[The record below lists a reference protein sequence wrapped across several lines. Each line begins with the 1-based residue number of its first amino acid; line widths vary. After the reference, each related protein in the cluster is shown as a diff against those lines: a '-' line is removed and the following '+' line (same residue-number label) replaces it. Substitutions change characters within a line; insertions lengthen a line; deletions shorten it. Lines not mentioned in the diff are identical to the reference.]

1 MKKRNVKRIFTYIV
15 SLMLLLILTSC
26 AKVVRVEDTP
36 IQVKV
41 IDANYSSSYTRVTPI
56 IVNNNVIMCNHIIP
70 ESYKIAIEYEG
81 QTYHYTDEN
90 AYHKYSDKVGEYVD
104 ATLLTKFYDNG
115 KNYKDV
121 RLDY

>member
-56 IVNNNVIMCNHIIP
+56 IVNNNVIM
-70 ESYKIAIEYEG
+70 
-81 QTYHYTDEN
+81 
-90 AYHKYSDKVGEYVD
+90 
-104 ATLLTKFYDNG
+104 
-115 KNYKDV
+115 
-121 RLDY
+121 

>member
-56 IVNNNVIMCNHIIP
+56 IVNNNVIMCNQIIP
-70 ESYKIAIEYEG
+70 VNYKR
-81 QTYHYTDEN
+81 
-90 AYHKYSDKVGEYVD
+90 
-104 ATLLTKFYDNG
+104 TKFYDNG
-115 KNYKDV
+115 KSYKDV

>member
-56 IVNNNVIMCNHIIP
+56 IVNNNVIMCNQIIP
-70 ESYKIAIEYEG
+70 ENYKIAIEYEG
-81 QTYHYTDEN
+81 QT
-90 AYHKYSDKVGEYVD
+90 
-104 ATLLTKFYDNG
+104 
-115 KNYKDV
+115 
-121 RLDY
+121 

>member
-56 IVNNNVIMCNHIIP
+56 IM
-70 ESYKIAIEYEG
+70 
-81 QTYHYTDEN
+81 
-90 AYHKYSDKVGEYVD
+90 
-104 ATLLTKFYDNG
+104 
-115 KNYKDV
+115 
-121 RLDY
+121 

>member
-56 IVNNNVIMCNHIIP
+56 IVNNNVIMCNQIIP
-70 ESYKIAIEYEG
+70 ENYKIAIEYEG
-81 QTYHYTDEN
+81 
-90 AYHKYSDKVGEYVD
+90 
-104 ATLLTKFYDNG
+104 
-115 KNYKDV
+115 
-121 RLDY
+121 

>member
-41 IDANYSSSYTRVTPI
+41 IDANYSSSYIRVIPI
-56 IVNNNVIMCNHIIP
+56 MVNNNMIMCNQIIP

-81 QTYHYTDEN
+81 QAYHYSCWRRTPHRIYLRPDCR
-90 AYHKYSDKVGEYVD
+90 ADG
-104 ATLLTKFYDNG
+104 
-115 KNYKDV
+115 
-121 RLDY
+121 